1 MEIKDVY
8 VKLDK
13 NQAEEKESSLFWV
26 AKRALER
33 YYGMKESVVKG
44 VYVIKA
50 SNVSFLNVP
59 PNVQRELDK
68 PDGIIKLISKEEYIN
83 LLPVRQLIMTKREKH
98 LLWMIL
104 NKSIHRYITLNMPGR
119 EYEERADLH
128 IFISKVLCHYVLID
142 GGIWTL
148 MGVDENPKGLWEVH
162 DWIAQ
167 HITDRMDEAIGFIV
181 GREMTHEER
190 KQCTKKFFD
199 LLCDSINEIAKV
211 IDQSDSESTN
221 LHNG

>member
-13 NQAEEKESSLFWV
+13 NQAEEKESSLFRV
-26 AKRALER
+26 AKRTLER

-59 PNVQRELDK
+59 PKVQEELDK

-104 NKSIHRYITLNMPGR
+104 HRSMSRYILVNMPGR

-128 IFISKVLCHYVLID
+128 IFISKVLCHYILMD
-142 GGIWTL
+142 GGIWTFIGL
-148 MGVDENPKGLWEVH
+148 DDEYPKGLWEVH
-162 DWIAQ
+162 DWIAE
-167 HITDRMDEAIGFIV
+167 HITDRMDEAIGFII
-181 GREMTHEER
+181 GREMTHEEQ
-190 KQCTKKFFD
+190 KQCTKKFFG

-211 IDQSDSESTN
+211 INQSESTN